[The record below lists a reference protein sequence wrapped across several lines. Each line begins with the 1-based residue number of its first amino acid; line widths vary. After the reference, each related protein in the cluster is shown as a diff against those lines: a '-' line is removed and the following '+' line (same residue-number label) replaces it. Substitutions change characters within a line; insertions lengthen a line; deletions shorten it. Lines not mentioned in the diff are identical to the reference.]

1 MKGLIYSEPA
11 DLLETGERSKG
22 NEPGINTFPHQ
33 DGCELGKRLKKGPV
47 YEVMR
52 LKALVPAMRLKA
64 MVLIQSPKRILHEV
78 S

>member
-1 MKGLIYSEPA
+1 M
-11 DLLETGERSKG
+11 ETGERLKG

-47 YEVMR
+47 NEVMR

-64 MVLIQSPKRILHEV
+64 TVFTHSPTKTVASLASVLRLAPHTK
-78 S
+78 

>member
-52 LKALVPAMRLKA
+52 LKALVPAMRPKA
-64 MVLIQSPKRILHEV
+64 VAPAMILTVRH
-78 S
+78 